1 MTVRLDTFQ
10 RVAEATGPRDANLVA
25 AQTAGAMV
33 EMGCFAQEV
42 TVYGS
47 AYYEEG
53 HRRYMLSADEAK
65 IADFVQGAQY
75 AHLLPTPLSQLSL
88 AVVIP
93 AGCAELVSRA
103 AKKRLARQLEASY
116 PPEYFELAAGLLAVT
131 PDTSAQSWLEAMQDA
146 LEGVFEEDRLQLFE
160 GLLHLAY
167 LKKNV
172 SERTYHQFNEWLE
185 RVRREMADDA
195 CPRERFAKTFY
206 GAVYFKADGSRALD
220 INVCREVIYQ
230 HQLERQKE
238 NIPMTPLASKTY
250 WYGYEQ
256 TVQELRVQ
264 FADHL
269 ARLFDE
275 TYLSAW
281 RTLTNL
287 PSAIPPEAWREAQAQ
302 SSRDFGDPAQKA
314 LASLGRRLGL
324 A

>member
-10 RVAEATGPRDANLVA
+10 RVAEAKGPRDANLVA

-53 HRRYMLSADEAK
+53 RRRYIISADEAK
-65 IADFVQGAQY
+65 IADFVQGAHQ

-88 AVVIP
+88 KAVIP
-93 AGCAELVSRA
+93 AGYAEVVNRA
-103 AKKRLARQLEASY
+103 AKIRLARQLEASY
-116 PPEYFELAAGLLAVT
+116 PLAYFELAADLLKVT
-131 PDTSAQSWLEAMQDA
+131 PNTAAQSCLEAMQDA

-167 LKKNV
+167 LKKNI
-172 SERTYHQFNEWLE
+172 SERTYHQMQEWLE
-185 RVRREMADDA
+185 RMRREMADDA

-206 GAVYFKADGSRALD
+206 GAVYFKADGSRAMD

-238 NIPMTPLASKTY
+238 KIPTTPLVSKTY
-250 WYGYEQ
+250 GYSYEQ

-281 RTLTNL
+281 RTLADL
-287 PSAIPPEAWREAQAQ
+287 PSAIPPKAWREAQARA
-302 SSRDFGDPAQKA
+302 SRDFGDPAQKA
-314 LASLGRRLGL
+314 LAVLGRRLGL